1 MRIKPIKMRGFTL
14 IELMIVVVIIGILSA
29 IAFPSYMDYVR
40 ASRRNDGQTHLL
52 DAAQKMELYYARNAS
67 YSTALGDSNIE
78 ATSEEGYYNGF
89 AITAGATG
97 IASSYVLTIT
107 ATGEQVKDTV
117 DGYRISSTGQKERN
131 EGGWT
136 DGW

>member
-1 MRIKPIKMRGFTL
+1 
-14 IELMIVVVIIGILSA
+14 
-29 IAFPSYMDYVR
+29 
-40 ASRRNDGQTHLL
+40 
-52 DAAQKMELYYARNAS
+52 MELYYARNAS

-107 ATGEQVKDTV
+107 ATGGQAQDTIS
-117 DGYRISSTGQKERN
+117 GYRLSSTGLKERN
-131 EGGWT
+131 ESGWKT
-136 DGW
+136 GWK